1 MTNNEIAQ
9 KGQQYLMN
17 TYARYPI
24 TPVKGQGSYLWDA
37 DGKVLDLWEE

>member
-37 DGKVLDLWEE
+37 DCKQYLDFVG